1 MDSESD
7 LGDDRPQLR
16 WETNFQFSTR
26 SAYAFLNRKI
36 DSRQSTTW
44 KKVWQLKVPQR
55 VKVFAW
61 LPLHERLLTNLERVR
76 WHSAESGL
84 CEICKSGREDI
95 EHVLRSYIAANWRGK
110 WVLWR
115 TSSPEEIDLWRN
127 VAEPLV
133 DMQNPVV
140 LILRI
145 VARSDCRMSG
155 LKLTLML
162 WFRRRIAQQA
172 LVQCFATT
180 KGDGYM
186 ILPIFFVTTYWYL
199 SYGPSMKAFFMH
211 GLVLAARGRASK
223 LSTDVFT
230 VAPDDVREVLEEEM
244 SQSALTSD
252 SLVSEFGGSYVK
264 SPGARSFDL
273 AGFPWLGDSKVVGG
287 KAGATVVGGSV
298 VNPVKDSDA
307 NVDGGEENNCD
318 AKVDGDRVNNYDP
331 KVDFTCDVGGSLGV
345 DSHDSG
351 VVELT
356 SPIGKTPRE
365 NSGESLESPNKFE
378 LLCSVAEGQDG
389 RVDSP

>member
-1 MDSESD
+1 MGALEDIIARGNRLVEEC
-7 LGDDRPQLR
+7 RR
-16 WETNFQFSTR
+16 AFSG
-26 SAYAFLNRKI
+26 Y
-36 DSRQSTTW
+36 
-44 KKVWQLKVPQR
+44 
-55 VKVFAW
+55 
-61 LPLHERLLTNLERVR
+61 
-76 WHSAESGL
+76 AESR
-84 CEICKSGREDI
+84 CA
-95 EHVLRSYIAANWRGK
+95 H
-110 WVLWR
+110 
-115 TSSPEEIDLWRN
+115 P
-127 VAEPLV
+127 
-133 DMQNPVV
+133 
-140 LILRI
+140 
-145 VARSDCRMSG
+145 SDN
-155 LKLTLML
+155 
-162 WFRRRIAQQA
+162 
-172 LVQCFATT
+172 
-180 KGDGYM
+180 
-186 ILPIFFVTTYWYL
+186 
-199 SYGPSMKAFFMH
+199 
-211 GLVLAARGRASK
+211 
-223 LSTDVFT
+223 
-230 VAPDDVREVLEEEM
+230 DVREVLEEEM

-298 VNPVKDSDA
+298 VNPALVWVKLWHVPLELFSQQGPGYVASVIGKPLYTDRAATLKQQLEFAKICVESHLRCGHCSIFGHSEDNCSKKKVVKDSDA